1 MNYIYSK
8 GDLLET
14 SQKYQ
19 LSPFHGSDF
28 LNSYKIERES
38 ILNKLDTKITRKI
51 ILSELIKILL
61 PPENII
67 SEKQITKFVTETL
80 LITFLNKL
88 QLTPNDKIIL
98 SKLLKSFE
106 IKKKIFTEYDFN
118 QNTFSTDYKNLRN
131 YILFSLLCSKE
142 FKDSQNLKFLN
153 TVLKL
158 NDIISSKINHI
169 SNNYD
174 LLLAF
179 NAIDLELIGI
189 NTLNKL

>member
-38 ILNKLDTKITRKI
+38 ILNKLDTKIARKI

-88 QLTPNDKIIL
+88 QLTSNDKTIL

-106 IKKKIFTEYDFN
+106 IKKKIFTEYNFN

-142 FKDSQNLKFLN
+142 FKNSQNLKFLN

-179 NAIDLELIGI
+179 NAIDLELIAI

>member
-38 ILNKLDTKITRKI
+38 ILNKLDTKIARKI

-88 QLTPNDKIIL
+88 QLTPNDKTIL

-142 FKDSQNLKFLN
+142 FKESQNLKFLN

-179 NAIDLELIGI
+179 NAIDLELLAI

>member
-38 ILNKLDTKITRKI
+38 ILNKLDTKIARKI

-88 QLTPNDKIIL
+88 QLTPNDKTIL

-106 IKKKIFTEYDFN
+106 IKKKIFTEYNFN

-142 FKDSQNLKFLN
+142 FKNSQNLKFLN

-179 NAIDLELIGI
+179 NAIDLELLAI

>member
-1 MNYIYSK
+1 LNYIYSK

-38 ILNKLDTKITRKI
+38 ILNKLDTKIARKI

-88 QLTPNDKIIL
+88 QLTSNDKTIL

-106 IKKKIFTEYDFN
+106 IKKKIFTEYNFN

-142 FKDSQNLKFLN
+142 FKNSQNLKFLN

-179 NAIDLELIGI
+179 NAIDLELIAI

>member
-1 MNYIYSK
+1 LNYIYSK

-38 ILNKLDTKITRKI
+38 ILNKLDTKIARKI

-88 QLTPNDKIIL
+88 QLTPSDKTIL

-142 FKDSQNLKFLN
+142 FKESQNLKFLN

-179 NAIDLELIGI
+179 NAIDLELLAI

>member
-1 MNYIYSK
+1 LNYIYSK

-38 ILNKLDTKITRKI
+38 ILNKLDTKIARKI

-88 QLTPNDKIIL
+88 QLTSNDKTIL

-106 IKKKIFTEYDFN
+106 IKKKIFTEYNFN

-142 FKDSQNLKFLN
+142 FKNSQNLKFLN

-179 NAIDLELIGI
+179 NAIDLELLAI

>member
-38 ILNKLDTKITRKI
+38 ILNKLDTKIARKI

-88 QLTPNDKIIL
+88 QLTPSDKTIL

-106 IKKKIFTEYDFN
+106 IKKKIFTEYNFN

-142 FKDSQNLKFLN
+142 FKESQNLKFLN

-179 NAIDLELIGI
+179 NAIDLELLAI

>member
-38 ILNKLDTKITRKI
+38 ILNKLDTKIARKI

-88 QLTPNDKIIL
+88 QLTPNDKTIL

-142 FKDSQNLKFLN
+142 FKESQNLKFLN

-179 NAIDLELIGI
+179 NAIDLELIAI

>member
-38 ILNKLDTKITRKI
+38 ILNKLDTKIARKI

-88 QLTPNDKIIL
+88 QLTPNDKTIL

-106 IKKKIFTEYDFN
+106 IKKKIFTEYNFN

-142 FKDSQNLKFLN
+142 FKNSQNLKFLN

-179 NAIDLELIGI
+179 NAIDLELIAI

>member
-38 ILNKLDTKITRKI
+38 ILNKLDTKIARKI

-88 QLTPNDKIIL
+88 QLTPNDKTIL

-142 FKDSQNLKFLN
+142 FKNSQNLKFLN

-179 NAIDLELIGI
+179 NAIDLELLAI

>member
-38 ILNKLDTKITRKI
+38 ILNKLDTKIARKI

-88 QLTPNDKIIL
+88 QLTPSDKTIL

-142 FKDSQNLKFLN
+142 FKESQNLKFLN

-179 NAIDLELIGI
+179 NAIDLELIAI

>member
-19 LSPFHGSDF
+19 LSTFHGNDF

-38 ILNKLDTKITRKI
+38 ILNKLDTKIARKI

-88 QLTPNDKIIL
+88 QLTPNDKTIL

>member
-1 MNYIYSK
+1 LNYIYSK

-38 ILNKLDTKITRKI
+38 ILNKLDTKIARKI

-88 QLTPNDKIIL
+88 QLTPNDKTIL

-106 IKKKIFTEYDFN
+106 IKKKIFTEYNFN

-142 FKDSQNLKFLN
+142 FKNSQNLKFLN

-179 NAIDLELIGI
+179 NAIDLELIAI

>member
-28 LNSYKIERES
+28 LNSYKIEREL
-38 ILNKLDTKITRKI
+38 ILNQLDAKIVKKI

-88 QLTPNDKIIL
+88 QLTPNDKTIL

-106 IKKKIFTEYDFN
+106 IKKKIFTEYNFN

-142 FKDSQNLKFLN
+142 FKNSQNLKFLN

-179 NAIDLELIGI
+179 NAIDLELIAI

>member
-38 ILNKLDTKITRKI
+38 ILNKLDTKIARKI

-88 QLTPNDKIIL
+88 QLTPNDKTIL

-106 IKKKIFTEYDFN
+106 IKKKIFTEYNFN
-118 QNTFSTDYKNLRN
+118 QNTSSTDYKNLRN

-179 NAIDLELIGI
+179 NAIDLELIAI

>member
-38 ILNKLDTKITRKI
+38 ILNKLDTKIARKI

-88 QLTPNDKIIL
+88 QLTPNDKTIL

-142 FKDSQNLKFLN
+142 FKNSQNLKFLN

-179 NAIDLELIGI
+179 NAIDLELIAI

>member
-19 LSPFHGSDF
+19 LSTFHGNDF

-88 QLTPNDKIIL
+88 QLTPNDKTIL

>member
-38 ILNKLDTKITRKI
+38 ILNKLDTKIARKI

-88 QLTPNDKIIL
+88 QLTPNDKTIL

-106 IKKKIFTEYDFN
+106 IKKKIFTEYNFN

-142 FKDSQNLKFLN
+142 FKESQNLKFLN

-179 NAIDLELIGI
+179 NAIDLELIAI

>member
-38 ILNKLDTKITRKI
+38 ILNKLDTKIARKI

-88 QLTPNDKIIL
+88 QLTPSDKTIL

-142 FKDSQNLKFLN
+142 FKNSQNLKFLN

-179 NAIDLELIGI
+179 NAIDLELLAI

>member
-1 MNYIYSK
+1 LNYIYSK

-38 ILNKLDTKITRKI
+38 ILNKLDTKIARKI

-88 QLTPNDKIIL
+88 QLTPNDKTIL

-106 IKKKIFTEYDFN
+106 IKKKIFTEYNFN
-118 QNTFSTDYKNLRN
+118 QNTSSTDYKNLRN

-179 NAIDLELIGI
+179 NAIDLELIAI

>member
-38 ILNKLDTKITRKI
+38 ILNKLDTKIERKI

-88 QLTPNDKIIL
+88 QLTPSDKTIL

-142 FKDSQNLKFLN
+142 FKESQNLKFLN

-179 NAIDLELIGI
+179 NAIDLELLAI

>member
-106 IKKKIFTEYDFN
+106 IKKKIFTEYNFN

>member
-38 ILNKLDTKITRKI
+38 ILYELDTKIARKI

-88 QLTPNDKIIL
+88 QLTPNDKTIL

-106 IKKKIFTEYDFN
+106 IKKKIFTEYNFN

-142 FKDSQNLKFLN
+142 FKNSQNLKFLN

-179 NAIDLELIGI
+179 NAIDLELIAI

>member
-1 MNYIYSK
+1 LNYIYSK

-38 ILNKLDTKITRKI
+38 ILNKLDTKIARKI

-88 QLTPNDKIIL
+88 QLTPSDKTIL

-142 FKDSQNLKFLN
+142 FKESQNLKFLN

-179 NAIDLELIGI
+179 NAIDLELIAI

>member
-1 MNYIYSK
+1 LNYIYSK

-38 ILNKLDTKITRKI
+38 ILNKLDTKIARKI

-88 QLTPNDKIIL
+88 QLTPSDKTIL

-106 IKKKIFTEYDFN
+106 IKKKIFTEYNFN

-142 FKDSQNLKFLN
+142 FKNSQNLKFLN

-179 NAIDLELIGI
+179 NAIDLELIAI

>member
-19 LSPFHGSDF
+19 LSTFHGNDF

-88 QLTPNDKIIL
+88 QLTPNDKTIL

-106 IKKKIFTEYDFN
+106 IKKKIFTEYNFN
-118 QNTFSTDYKNLRN
+118 QNTSSTDYKNLRN

-179 NAIDLELIGI
+179 NAIDLELIAI

>member
-38 ILNKLDTKITRKI
+38 ILNKLDTKIARKI

-88 QLTPNDKIIL
+88 QLTPNDKTIL

-106 IKKKIFTEYDFN
+106 IKKKIFTEYNFN

-179 NAIDLELIGI
+179 NAIDLELIAI